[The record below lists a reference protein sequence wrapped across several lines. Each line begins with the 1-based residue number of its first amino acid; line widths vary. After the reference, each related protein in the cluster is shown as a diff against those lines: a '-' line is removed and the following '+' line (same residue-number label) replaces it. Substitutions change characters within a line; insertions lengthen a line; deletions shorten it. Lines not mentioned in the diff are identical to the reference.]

1 MAVAAAPAACGDG
14 LAKAAPPRQPGPR
27 GRSAAPTAEVR
38 SRLQLDGYGR
48 VPHFL
53 EEIVGV
59 LEDELAYVEGLASGD
74 SEEDLAD
81 RPQVRLLTDAERSC
95 LLEGLDAKRSHLM
108 RCFEEDLDLHP
119 EEEWRQR
126 VREQYSPEIRQ
137 LDKDVAQMSQRYVFV
152 ATDG

>member
-119 EEEWRQR
+119 EEVFARGDHPHRGGDSAFESSTAQRFGNWTRTWRR
-126 VREQYSPEIRQ
+126 
-137 LDKDVAQMSQRYVFV
+137 
-152 ATDG
+152 